1 MFLSMSSYP
10 LMKLYSKL
18 PSEIKGHSG
27 RVSILA
33 SIIAEGCFERGF
45 DPGERFSA
53 ESAESLVQLAR
64 DAGFY
69 HDIGKVSDNED
80 ELPHALL
87 GMKIGKVSVPRE
99 LLTKQAGL
107 TAAEL
112 ASLEKHTLYASELL
126 SACIS
131 SLSAAELPYY
141 SEVMNVCVSHHER
154 WDGNGYPYALAGK
167 VISPFARIC
176 AVADAYDFLTNRRDG
191 PGATH
196 SEAAIEIIRCSGS
209 RFDPEVV
216 EAFSAKAGVIRQLLA
231 NRRSLA

>member
-1 MFLSMSSYP
+1 MSMPMSSYP

-69 HDIGKVSDNED
+69 HD
-80 ELPHALL
+80 
-87 GMKIGKVSVPRE
+87 IGKVSVPRE

>member
-45 DPGERFSA
+45 DPGERFPA
-53 ESAESLVQLAR
+53 ESVESLVQFAR

-69 HDIGKVSDNED
+69 HDIGKVS
-80 ELPHALL
+80 
-87 GMKIGKVSVPRE
+87 VPRE
-99 LLTKQAGL
+99 LLIKQETL
-107 TAAEL
+107 TAEEQT
-112 ASLEKHTLYASELL
+112 SLKKHTLYASELL

-131 SLSAAELPYY
+131 RLSAAELPYY

-154 WDGNGYPYALAGK
+154 WDGKGYPHALAGK

-176 AVADAYDFLTNRRDG
+176 AVADAYDSLTNRRDG
-191 PGATH
+191 PVATH
-196 SEAAIEIIRCSGS
+196 SETVNEIIRCSGTC
-209 RFDPEVV
+209 FDPEVV